1 MSELTSIA
9 IDPVEAVPA
18 GTPALQRA
26 VAQEDCVRIGRATN
40 GQTVKK
46 PGEWVPRGYQA
57 VLRLHTQNVLKE
69 PCQVHLVSST
79 GEVLMTCE
87 LPGLST
93 THAVVA
99 VQLSGTTY
107 ASCTTSVTQGGAALG
122 VTTSVTRAD
131 GSGGTVVAPL
141 DQGCGSAKCNLLIL
155 GFMLWVCLIGIFFIC
170 AAWAMPVTGAV
181 TSLDGAASYA
191 PHSESRG
198 TKTLNF
204 VPDPKD
210 KKKDSYRAFVRRQD
224 QVGRAHW
231 PHDQRGQRHA
241 RNSRGGGSSGFRVAL
256 GTVTTQCWLV

>member
-46 PGEWVPRGYQA
+46 PGEWITRGYQA
-57 VLRLHTQNVLKE
+57 ELPVTGGSGTQIGMLRLHTQNVLKE

-122 VTTSVTRAD
+122 VTMMYLIPGPVCGERTLATAQKLSERPNRA
-131 GSGGTVVAPL
+131 GIISICPL
-141 DQGCGSAKCNLLIL
+141 HNI
-155 GFMLWVCLIGIFFIC
+155 
-170 AAWAMPVTGAV
+170 
-181 TSLDGAASYA
+181 
-191 PHSESRG
+191 
-198 TKTLNF
+198 
-204 VPDPKD
+204 
-210 KKKDSYRAFVRRQD
+210 
-224 QVGRAHW
+224 VG
-231 PHDQRGQRHA
+231 
-241 RNSRGGGSSGFRVAL
+241 V
-256 GTVTTQCWLV
+256 

>member
-46 PGEWVPRGYQA
+46 PGEWIPRGYQA
-57 VLRLHTQNVLKE
+57 ELPVTGGSGTQIGMLRLHTQNVLKE

-122 VTTSVTRAD
+122 TTTSVTRAD

-210 KKKDSYRAFVRRQD
+210 KKKDSYRAYDDKTKLDALIGLMISAVND
-224 QVGRAHW
+224 TLGTA
-231 PHDQRGQRHA
+231 
-241 RNSRGGGSSGFRVAL
+241 GGGGLQASG
-256 GTVTTQCWLV
+256 